1 MFDYLDNDG
10 SGVIDFVE
18 FYQVI
23 IVTELCLSD
32 KVNNSH
38 VLIYLY
44 FKVME
49 WVFHGA
55 DTNGNE
61 SLDRQ
66 EVADLLVAVYEMG
79 GVDTRVHP
87 PNVDGFFDR
96 VDATQVNFY
105 LVKYSFIPFLRNVAK
120 NRPQMVI
127 LKPL

>member
-1 MFDYLDNDG
+1 MFDYLDDDG

-32 KVNNSH
+32 KVSLDRNFTKNSIF
-38 VLIYLY
+38 LQ
-44 FKVME
+44 VME
-49 WVFHGA
+49 WVFIGA
-55 DTNGNE
+55 DANKND

-96 VDATQVNFY
+96 VDATQVN
-105 LVKYSFIPFLRNVAK
+105 L
-120 NRPQMVI
+120 
-127 LKPL
+127 

>member
-32 KVNNSH
+32 KVSSIPI
-38 VLIYLY
+38 LLKFRIFLQ
-44 FKVME
+44 VME
-49 WVFHGA
+49 WVFYGA
-55 DTNGNE
+55 DANGND

-96 VDATQVNFY
+96 VDATQVN
-105 LVKYSFIPFLRNVAK
+105 L
-120 NRPQMVI
+120 
-127 LKPL
+127 